1 MASKGKRIISI
12 LIATILL
19 ACAVPTVSMLATDIT
34 EGTESKEQNP
44 DAAASDNTPT
54 GTVDPTEWVTRDDYE
69 KVAESDTYNMY
80 LYAPRLSIVLE
91 NKKTGEILE
100 STLSDEKDDGQSNE
114 IWRGFMKS
122 GVVLSAIIGT
132 NNTYQVDLLNDVNS
146 IDVTKLDNGF
156 SAKVFFKKYQF
167 GFTVNVSLE
176 KDQLLVEV
184 PEESIL
190 EQKDGTYIGTISL
203 FPMMGYSYLGEKEGY
218 MLIPDGNGALVYLN
232 DKEGRFQTGF
242 SQMIY
247 GEDAGFAS
255 QKVETYL
262 WKKYDTVI
270 DPNPVIAPVYGM
282 IHTDDRLGYLAVVE
296 EGDKRASIEV
306 QPNGVMTSYNRC
318 YAKFLLR
325 DVYVQPLNQSNSGTV
340 QKAEENRTKMD
351 LKVRFIL
358 LSGEDADYSGM
369 ANAYRDYLL
378 QNALV
383 VPTDVS
389 YQSRVDFL
397 GSEREKFLLG
407 TTAVPMTTVEQMEE
421 IFGELREEGV
431 SSLLS
436 VYKGWQSGGL
446 FNLPITKYK
455 ADASIGGTGKLT
467 SLIKEA
473 AEENYNIF
481 LYNDTLQMNGSTNST
496 TFNAVKMVNKRTLK
510 EESYKQVYR
519 LFYYVLPAKAETT
532 LEKFLKSYT
541 AKGVS
546 NLAVAGSS
554 DHLFSY
560 SSKGSYYTRLD
571 TADVYEEMLSYA
583 SDNANLILEQPSAYL
598 WKYTKAFLDMPLTSS
613 QYMYVDEE
621 IPFLTMVLKGIMPV
635 YSEYVNFEANKTEYF
650 LKMVESGAYPSFY
663 ITYENSSDLIYTN
676 SSDLYSTQYST
687 YKDSIVE
694 YDTKLRELASKT
706 GDSNIIKH
714 EKLDSGVTKVTYS
727 NDVVVYVNYSKTAK
741 TVDGIN
747 IDAMSYE
754 VGEANE

>member
-598 WKYTKAFLDMPLTSS
+598 WKYTKASLDMPLTSS

-650 LKMVESGAYPSFY
+650 LKMVESGAYPSLY

-741 TVDGIN
+741 TVDGIS

>member
-741 TVDGIN
+741 TVDGIS

>member
-431 SSLLS
+431 SGLLS

-446 FNLPITKYK
+446 YNLPITKYK

-741 TVDGIN
+741 TVDGIS

>member
-34 EGTESKEQNP
+34 EGTESKEQSP
-44 DAAASDNTPT
+44 DAAASDDTPT

-100 STLSDEKDDGQSNE
+100 STLSDEKDDGKSNE
-114 IWRGFMKS
+114 IWQGFMKS

-378 QNALV
+378 QNALI

-407 TTAVPMTTVEQMEE
+407 TTAVPMTTVEQMEK

-446 FNLPITKYK
+446 YNLPITKYK

-741 TVDGIN
+741 TVDGIS

>member
-383 VPTDVS
+383 VPTDIS

-446 FNLPITKYK
+446 YNLPITKYK

-741 TVDGIN
+741 TVDGIS

>member
-34 EGTESKEQNP
+34 EGTESKEQSP
-44 DAAASDNTPT
+44 DAAASDDTPT

-100 STLSDEKDDGQSNE
+100 STLSDEKDDGKSNE
-114 IWRGFMKS
+114 IWQGFMKS

-184 PEESIL
+184 PEESIV

-378 QNALV
+378 QNALI

-407 TTAVPMTTVEQMEE
+407 TTAVPMTTVEQMEK

-446 FNLPITKYK
+446 YNLPITKYK

-741 TVDGIN
+741 TVDGIS

>member
-34 EGTESKEQNP
+34 EGTESKEQSP
-44 DAAASDNTPT
+44 DAAASDDTPT

-100 STLSDEKDDGQSNE
+100 STLSDEKDDGKSNE
-114 IWRGFMKS
+114 IWQGFMKS

-184 PEESIL
+184 PEESIV

-378 QNALV
+378 QNALI

-407 TTAVPMTTVEQMEE
+407 TTAVPMTTVEQMEK

-446 FNLPITKYK
+446 YNLPITKYK

-496 TFNAVKMVNKRTLK
+496 TFNAVKMINKRTLK

-741 TVDGIN
+741 TVDGIS

>member
-446 FNLPITKYK
+446 YNLPITKYK
-455 ADASIGGTGKLT
+455 ADSSIGGTGKLT

-741 TVDGIN
+741 TVDGIS

>member
-446 FNLPITKYK
+446 YNLPITKYK

-663 ITYENSSDLIYTN
+663 IAYENSSDLIYIN

-741 TVDGIN
+741 TVDGIS

>member
-383 VPTDVS
+383 VPTDIS

-446 FNLPITKYK
+446 YNLPITKYK
-455 ADASIGGTGKLT
+455 ADASIGGTGKLS

-741 TVDGIN
+741 TVDGIS

>member
-54 GTVDPTEWVTRDDYE
+54 GTVDPTEWVTIDDYE

-446 FNLPITKYK
+446 YNLPITKYK

-741 TVDGIN
+741 TVDGIS

>member
-255 QKVETYL
+255 QQVETYL

-383 VPTDVS
+383 VPTDIS

-446 FNLPITKYK
+446 YNLPITKYK
-455 ADASIGGTGKLT
+455 ADASIGGTGNLT
-467 SLIKEA
+467 ILIKEA

-741 TVDGIN
+741 TVDGIS

>member
-54 GTVDPTEWVTRDDYE
+54 GTIDPTEWVTRDDYE

-741 TVDGIN
+741 TVDGIS

>member
-44 DAAASDNTPT
+44 DATASDNTPT

-407 TTAVPMTTVEQMEE
+407 TTAVPMTTVEHMEK

-741 TVDGIN
+741 TVDGIS

>member
-446 FNLPITKYK
+446 YNLPITKYK

-741 TVDGIN
+741 TVDGIS

>member
-34 EGTESKEQNP
+34 EGTESKEQSP
-44 DAAASDNTPT
+44 DAAASDDTPT
-54 GTVDPTEWVTRDDYE
+54 GTVDPAEWVTRDDYE

-100 STLSDEKDDGQSNE
+100 STLSDEKDDGKSNE
-114 IWRGFMKS
+114 IWQGFMKS

-184 PEESIL
+184 PEESIV

-378 QNALV
+378 QNALI

-407 TTAVPMTTVEQMEE
+407 TTAVPMTTVEQMEK

-446 FNLPITKYK
+446 YNLPITKYK

-496 TFNAVKMVNKRTLK
+496 TFNAVKMINKRTLK

-714 EKLDSGVTKVTYS
+714 EKIDSGVTKVTYS

-741 TVDGIN
+741 TVDGIS

>member
-146 IDVTKLDNGF
+146 IDVTKMDNGF

-446 FNLPITKYK
+446 YNLPITKYK

-741 TVDGIN
+741 TVDGIS

>member
-54 GTVDPTEWVTRDDYE
+54 GTVDLTEWVTRDDYE

-383 VPTDVS
+383 VPTDIS

-446 FNLPITKYK
+446 YNLPITKYK

-741 TVDGIN
+741 TVDGIS

>member
-446 FNLPITKYK
+446 YNLPITKYK

-560 SSKGSYYTRLD
+560 SSKGFYYTRLD

-741 TVDGIN
+741 TVDGIS

>member
-34 EGTESKEQNP
+34 EGTESKEQSP
-44 DAAASDNTPT
+44 DAAASDDTPT
-54 GTVDPTEWVTRDDYE
+54 GTVDPAEWVTRDDYE

-100 STLSDEKDDGQSNE
+100 STLSDEKDDGKSNE
-114 IWRGFMKS
+114 IWQGFMKS

-184 PEESIL
+184 PEESIV

-378 QNALV
+378 QNALI

-407 TTAVPMTTVEQMEE
+407 TTAVPMTTVEQMEK

-446 FNLPITKYK
+446 YNLPITKYK

-741 TVDGIN
+741 TVDGIS